1 MCAPAALV
9 QTLVQARMATMPSAN
24 PTTTQANHA
33 APKGMPV
40 LRAFDVRA
48 DAADNLGWQPRT
60 TALPSN
66 VTQAAKAATQRGP
79 STVELTLEEIAE
91 RIPTTSVREL
101 RLLRSRG
108 STMAVHN
115 VFIAFK
121 VDPPNLSGLVSR
133 DRLILADTG
142 PGARSYVETLRKV
155 LGSNARNASEAGEL
169 DGADKP
175 PFFAL
180 RVLETVFEE
189 SCVSLERSYRRLE
202 VLINRTLPTLT
213 RPHAHAAQFGWLP
226 WVGSA
231 NDARREE
238 GFSRLLTL
246 TKSLSDVRS
255 RTQRLVEILKVL
267 LSDADDLAELEYI
280 CGPDDAVLIKPSEHP
295 SLLRNPSSRK
305 SIAGPVELTLEAYE
319 SRLLNLEDD
328 CDKLEGKIAQTRQTI
343 ELSLANES
351 NRIRRLELH
360 IANAALCVGTMACV
374 YGLFGTN
381 VPNGF
386 EEHAGAFAALAGGSI
401 MAGALTSGAMAS
413 MISVAGLWKAGAP
426 A

>member
-1 MCAPAALV
+1 
-9 QTLVQARMATMPSAN
+9 
-24 PTTTQANHA
+24 
-33 APKGMPV
+33 
-40 LRAFDVRA
+40 
-48 DAADNLGWQPRT
+48 
-60 TALPSN
+60 
-66 VTQAAKAATQRGP
+66 
-79 STVELTLEEIAE
+79 
-91 RIPTTSVREL
+91 
-101 RLLRSRG
+101 
-108 STMAVHN
+108 MAVHN

-401 MAGALTSGAMAS
+401 MAGALTSGPFLLSYRSFFGGDLRRSRTA
-413 MISVAGLWKAGAP
+413 
-426 A
+426 